1 MHPSGGTDKPYLLE
15 QWLPHVAQTAAM
27 LSSLAFLA
35 TWPLTP
41 WDTQSILSNIL
52 KDFIS
57 MWGTGG
63 GYACVSTVLKKVW
76 DPVELE
82 LLVISYLMWEV
93 LGTKVGSSVKA
104 ANVLNCC
111 ALSPAPCSVL
121 NLVGSL
127 VSAECLS
134 PQHCLSVHQQHT
146 PYTEPRVQRE
156 NKAKW
161 PFLPPRKSLS
171 YWGHHPPR
179 GRRISKTH

>member
-1 MHPSGGTDKPYLLE
+1 
-15 QWLPHVAQTAAM
+15 
-27 LSSLAFLA
+27 
-35 TWPLTP
+35 
-41 WDTQSILSNIL
+41 
-52 KDFIS
+52 

-156 NKAKW
+156 NKAK
-161 PFLPPRKSLS
+161 
-171 YWGHHPPR
+171 
-179 GRRISKTH
+179 